1 MEAFKKLATTVR
13 NSKYLKRNEVVITE
27 NRLFFNYYRIKDFN
41 TNDFVKEGESYWEH
55 SEITDLKPSDAP
67 SNFKTGGMLG
77 KMNAKMLSVNDSKDD
92 EDEPFNEKQNE
103 GGRPDVLYA
112 HDHKLEELTMI
123 VMGEKG

>member
-1 MEAFKKLATTVR
+1 
-13 NSKYLKRNEVVITE
+13 
-27 NRLFFNYYRIKDFN
+27 
-41 TNDFVKEGESYWEH
+41 
-55 SEITDLKPSDAP
+55 
-67 SNFKTGGMLG
+67 MLG